1 MASIKQ
7 FHHISASVDEVYTA
21 LTNPLAIELWSGYPA
36 EMSTMPGSEF
46 SLFEGDIVGK
56 NLEFKHNMF
65 IKQQWYFEGETENS
79 IVTMTLLAEKNNTV
93 VELIH
98 TNVPSEIEEEMIN
111 GWKKLF
117 FGALK
122 RYFK

>member
-1 MASIKQ
+1 MGSIKQ
-7 FHHISASVDEVYTA
+7 FHHISANVDEVYTA
-21 LTNPLAIELWSGYPA
+21 LTNPLTIELWTGYPA
-36 EMSTMPGSEF
+36 EMSTVPGSEF

-56 NLEFKHNMF
+56 NLEFQPNKF
-65 IKQQWYFEGETENS
+65 IKQQWYFEGELEDS
-79 IVTMTLLAEKNNTV
+79 IVTLTLIAEKNNTV

-98 TNVPSEIEEEMIN
+98 TNVPSEIEEEMMN
-111 GWKKLF
+111 GWKKLY